1 MTVSIA
7 DLLVTLATAIA
18 AGGASIWAFLKF
30 FGESWL
36 QHHLAKDLERAKSEI
51 SVYAARRLKLHDKE
65 YEVFPDIW
73 SLLCDAKSAISL
85 CLLEFRTLPD
95 VSRMSDTEFREWV
108 EGDEFT
114 IDEPRYRHYINPL
127 GGRMLD
133 EVEFSIVVP
142 FLDQLKSVQAYDVTT
157 NSLVGRVA
165 LTEAIRDFCQTHST
179 DPQCLSYDTDT
190 DGVSD
195 IDDNCPDVANPDQA
209 DADGDGYGDVCD
221 SHGTVAIKHCKTGVS
236 DQLHNDSTI
245 SASVN
250 SCESSAMDQAALV
263 NCIGRLS
270 SDIENSGVITAGERV
285 AMDSCAETRS
295 WRLSSVGRVKLCR
308 SVHQWC
314 RP

>member
-114 IDEPRYRHYINPL
+114 IDEQAVLL
-127 GGRMLD
+127 GASDRFAMLNRVLDFRNLRDAEIKLHQFQTYFAKHRIFLSPEIREKFD
-133 EVEFSIVVP
+133 E
-142 FLDQLKSVQAYDVTT
+142 
-157 NSLVGRVA
+157 
-165 LTEAIRDFCQTHST
+165 IRDLLRKSWAAKKT
-179 DPQCLSYDTDT
+179 DFRL
-190 DGVSD
+190 DG
-195 IDDNCPDVANPDQA
+195 
-209 DADGDGYGDVCD
+209 
-221 SHGTVAIKHCKTGVS
+221 
-236 DQLHNDSTI
+236 
-245 SASVN
+245 SASQTDFLGKALDVLQN
-250 SCESSAMDQAALV
+250 EIDPMMLEIEKLIQGKLFPESEHKNA
-263 NCIGRLS
+263 
-270 SDIENSGVITAGERV
+270 
-285 AMDSCAETRS
+285 
-295 WRLSSVGRVKLCR
+295 
-308 SVHQWC
+308 
-314 RP
+314 